1 MPYDGEGNS
10 MSRWFETII
19 QKVTPSTNKPIIV
32 IDSQKYLE
40 ITEIQDRLNQED
52 YKLIFVEPGL
62 QVRMKYELEV
72 RDRKKTILVITGK
85 YALVDDMR
93 ASSFVVE
100 LKPKEVFR
108 NFDENAI
115 SGLSFNALSTIDS
128 LSIFTELS
136 YEETVQFMLENLYGI
151 DLQAWKQ
158 NKSKER
164 CLAILISVYTNSE
177 KPNKAINDFLET
189 IGKPYFGNK
198 IKEFSDRQK
207 LLEYIN
213 GLKSDEINFENPMLS
228 KEIANLKINLKI
240 TGTIEN
246 NIQSKQN
253 KDLQKLINDLFDFLS
268 ERIKSI
274 GEQYKDWFEI
284 APKLGELGYAV
295 FELNEKD
302 NFVKYNE
309 LLNTINNRFQIFVN
323 NHYESLFSMSGLRHP
338 ITIDKVQDYIAAST
352 KNSKIAFIVI
362 DGMNYCQWT
371 LLKHCLESEKL
382 SVDEKPTL
390 SWLPSITAWARQSI
404 FAGRKPDLSIN
415 NRTEG
420 ELFKKYWI
428 EKHQKQIYQ
437 VSYEAIKNNEKIKL
451 PSSDVTV
458 AGFVTNGLDELMHGN
473 ILGYEQLYIN
483 TKLWIEKSC
492 ICDAVKELRNA
503 GYEVYISTDHGNIE
517 AELNLKLT
525 AAQKTVMLSKS
536 KRFVQ
541 FDTEEQAVLFIENNK
556 EYQLGKKDKSVYFR
570 GTNGFG
576 SSGEKVITHGGSH
589 ILELL
594 IPVGVIK

>member
-1 MPYDGEGNS
+1 MSYDVEGDC

-19 QKVTPSTNKPIIV
+19 QKVTPSTDKPIIV

-40 ITEIQDRLNQED
+40 ITEVQDRLTQED
-52 YKLIFVEPGL
+52 YKLIFVKPGI
-62 QVRMKYELEV
+62 QVRMEYELEV
-72 RDRKKTILVITGK
+72 KGREKTIIVITGK
-85 YALVDDMR
+85 YPLVDDMKES
-93 ASSFVVE
+93 AFVVD
-100 LKPKEVFR
+100 LKPKDIFR

-128 LSIFTELS
+128 LSIFNELS
-136 YEETVQFMLENLYGI
+136 YEETIQFMLENLYGI
-151 DLQAWKQ
+151 DFQAWKL

-164 CLAILISVYTNSE
+164 CLAILISVYTNNE
-177 KPNKAINDFLET
+177 KPNKAINDFLEN
-189 IGKPYFGNK
+189 IGKPYFGTK
-198 IKEFSDRQK
+198 VKDFSDKQK
-207 LLEYIN
+207 LLEFIN
-213 GLKSDEINFENPMLS
+213 ALKSEEINFENPMLA
-228 KEIANLKINLKI
+228 KEIANLKI
-240 TGTIEN
+240 TGSIEN
-246 NIQSKQN
+246 NIESKQE
-253 KDLQKLINDLFDFLS
+253 KDLQKLINELFEFLT
-268 ERIKSI
+268 ERIKTI
-274 GEQYKDWFEI
+274 GDQYKDWFEI
-284 APKLGELGYAV
+284 APKLGEFGYAI
-295 FELNEKD
+295 FELNNKEYFD
-302 NFVKYNE
+302 KYNE
-309 LLNTINNRFQIFVN
+309 ILNTINNRFQFFVN
-323 NHYESLFSMSGLRHP
+323 NHYDSLFSMSGLRHP

-352 KNSKIAFIVI
+352 KNNKIAFIVI
-362 DGMNYCQWT
+362 DGMNYWQWT
-371 LLKHCLESEKL
+371 LLKHYLENEKL
-382 SVDEKPTL
+382 NVEEKITL

-404 FAGRKPDLSIN
+404 FAGKKPDLTIT

-420 ELFKKYWI
+420 DLFKKYWI
-428 EKHQKQIYQ
+428 DKHQKQTYQ
-437 VSYEAIKNNEKIKL
+437 VSYEAVKNNEKIKV

-473 ILGYEQLYIN
+473 ILGYEQLFIN

-525 AAQKTVMLSKS
+525 AGQKTVMLSKS

-541 FDTEEQAVLFIENNK
+541 FDTEEQAITFIENNK
-556 EYQLGKKDKSVYFR
+556 EYRLGKKDKSVYFR
-570 GTNGFG
+570 DTNGFG

>member
-1 MPYDGEGNS
+1 MSYDVEGDC

-40 ITEIQDRLNQED
+40 ITEVQDRLIQED
-52 YKLIFVEPGL
+52 YKVNFVEPGI

-72 RDRKKTILVITGK
+72 KGREKTILVIIGK
-85 YALVDDMR
+85 YPLVDDMKES
-93 ASSFVVE
+93 AFVVE
-100 LKPKEVFR
+100 LKSKDIFR

-115 SGLSFNALSTIDS
+115 NGLSFNALSIIDS
-128 LSIFTELS
+128 LSIFNELS
-136 YEETVQFMLENLYGI
+136 YEETIQFMLENLYGI
-151 DLQAWKQ
+151 DFQAWKL

-164 CLAILISVYTNSE
+164 CLAILISVYTNNE
-177 KPNKAINDFLET
+177 KPNKAINDYLES
-189 IGKPYFGNK
+189 IGKPYFGSAVK
-198 IKEFSDRQK
+198 DFIDKQK
-207 LLEYIN
+207 LLEFVN
-213 GLKSDEINFENPMLS
+213 ALKSEEINFENPMLA
-228 KEIANLKINLKI
+228 KEIANLKI
-240 TGTIEN
+240 TGSIEN
-246 NIQSKQN
+246 NIESKQE
-253 KDLQKLINDLFDFLS
+253 KDSQKLINELFEFLT
-268 ERIKSI
+268 ERIKTI
-274 GEQYKDWFEI
+274 GDQYKDWFEI
-284 APKLGELGYAV
+284 APKLGELGYSI
-295 FELNEKD
+295 FELNNKEYFD
-302 NFVKYNE
+302 KYNE
-309 LLNTINNRFQIFVN
+309 ILNTINNRFQLFVN
-323 NHYESLFSMSGLRHP
+323 NHYDSLFSMSGLRYP

-352 KNSKIAFIVI
+352 KNNKIAFIVI
-362 DGMNYCQWT
+362 DGMNYWQWT
-371 LLKHCLESEKL
+371 LLKHYLENEKL
-382 SVDEKPTL
+382 NVEEKTTL

-404 FAGRKPDLSIN
+404 FAGKKPDLTIT

-420 ELFKKYWI
+420 DLFKKYWI
-428 EKHQKQIYQ
+428 EKHQKQTYQ
-437 VSYEAIKNNEKIKL
+437 VSYEAVKNNEKIKI

-473 ILGYEQLYIN
+473 ILGYEQLFIN

-525 AAQKTVMLSKS
+525 AGQKTVMLSKS

-541 FDTEEQAVLFIENNK
+541 FDTEEQAITFIENNK
-556 EYQLGKKDKSVYFR
+556 EYRLGKKDKSVYFR
-570 GTNGFG
+570 DTNGFG

>member
-1 MPYDGEGNS
+1 MSYDVEGDC

-40 ITEIQDRLNQED
+40 ITEVQDRLTQED
-52 YKLIFVEPGL
+52 YKIIFVEPGI
-62 QVRMKYELEV
+62 QVRMEYELEV
-72 RDRKKTILVITGK
+72 KGREKTILVITGK
-85 YALVDDMR
+85 YPLVDDMKES
-93 ASSFVVE
+93 AFVVD
-100 LKPKEVFR
+100 LKPKDIFR

-128 LSIFTELS
+128 LSIFNELS
-136 YEETVQFMLENLYGI
+136 YEETIQFMLENLYGI
-151 DLQAWKQ
+151 DFQAWKL

-164 CLAILISVYTNSE
+164 CLAILISVYTNNE
-177 KPNKAINDFLET
+177 KPNKAINDFLEN
-189 IGKPYFGNK
+189 IGKPYFGTK
-198 IKEFSDRQK
+198 VKDFSDKQK
-207 LLEYIN
+207 LLEFIN
-213 GLKSDEINFENPMLS
+213 ALKSEEINFENPMLA
-228 KEIANLKINLKI
+228 KEIANLKI
-240 TGTIEN
+240 TGSIEN
-246 NIQSKQN
+246 NIESKQE
-253 KDLQKLINDLFDFLS
+253 KDLQKLINELFEFLT
-268 ERIKSI
+268 ERIKTI
-274 GEQYKDWFEI
+274 GDQYKEWFEI
-284 APKLGELGYAV
+284 APKLGELGYAI
-295 FELNEKD
+295 FELNNKEYFD
-302 NFVKYNE
+302 KYNE
-309 LLNTINNRFQIFVN
+309 ILNTINNRFQFFVN
-323 NHYESLFSMSGLRHP
+323 NHYDSLFSMSGLRHP

-352 KNSKIAFIVI
+352 KNNKIAFIVI
-362 DGMNYCQWT
+362 DGMNYWQWT
-371 LLKHCLESEKL
+371 LLKHYLENEKL
-382 SVDEKPTL
+382 NVEEKTTL

-404 FAGRKPDLSIN
+404 FAGKKPDLTIT

-420 ELFKKYWI
+420 DLFKKYWI
-428 EKHQKQIYQ
+428 EKHQKQTYQ
-437 VSYEAIKNNEKIKL
+437 VSYEAVKNNEKIKL

-473 ILGYEQLYIN
+473 ILGYEQLFIN

-517 AELNLKLT
+517 AELTLKLT
-525 AAQKTVMLSKS
+525 AGQKTVMLSKS

-541 FDTEEQAVLFIENNK
+541 FDTEEQAITFIENNK
-556 EYQLGKKDKSVYFR
+556 EYRLGKKDKSVYFKD
-570 GTNGFG
+570 TNGFG

>member
-1 MPYDGEGNS
+1 MSYDVEGDC

-19 QKVTPSTNKPIIV
+19 QKVTPSTDKPIIV

-40 ITEIQDRLNQED
+40 ITEVQDRLTQED
-52 YKLIFVEPGL
+52 YKLIFVKPGI
-62 QVRMKYELEV
+62 QVRMEYELEV
-72 RDRKKTILVITGK
+72 KGREKTIIVITGK
-85 YALVDDMR
+85 YPLVDDMKES
-93 ASSFVVE
+93 AFVVD
-100 LKPKEVFR
+100 LKPKDIFR

-128 LSIFTELS
+128 LSIFNELS
-136 YEETVQFMLENLYGI
+136 YEETIQFMLENLYGI
-151 DLQAWKQ
+151 DFQAWKL

-164 CLAILISVYTNSE
+164 CLAILISVYTNNE
-177 KPNKAINDFLET
+177 KPNKAINDFLEN
-189 IGKPYFGNK
+189 IGKPYFGTK
-198 IKEFSDRQK
+198 VKDFSDKQK
-207 LLEYIN
+207 LLEFIN
-213 GLKSDEINFENPMLS
+213 ALKSEEINFENPMLA
-228 KEIANLKINLKI
+228 KEIANLKI
-240 TGTIEN
+240 TGSIEN
-246 NIQSKQN
+246 NIESKQE
-253 KDLQKLINDLFDFLS
+253 KDLQKLINELFEFLT
-268 ERIKSI
+268 ERIKTI
-274 GEQYKDWFEI
+274 GDQYKDWFEI
-284 APKLGELGYAV
+284 APKLGELGYAI
-295 FELNEKD
+295 FELNNKEYFD
-302 NFVKYNE
+302 KYNE
-309 LLNTINNRFQIFVN
+309 ILNTINNRFQLFVN
-323 NHYESLFSMSGLRHP
+323 NHYDSLFSMSGLRYP

-352 KNSKIAFIVI
+352 KNNKIAFIVI
-362 DGMNYCQWT
+362 DGMNYWQWT
-371 LLKHCLESEKL
+371 LLKHYLENEKL
-382 SVDEKPTL
+382 NVEEKTTL

-404 FAGRKPDLSIN
+404 FAGKKPDLTIT

-420 ELFKKYWI
+420 DLFKKYWI
-428 EKHQKQIYQ
+428 DKHQKQTYQ
-437 VSYEAIKNNEKIKL
+437 VSYEAVKNNEKIKV

-473 ILGYEQLYIN
+473 ILGYEQLFIN

-525 AAQKTVMLSKS
+525 AGQKTVMLSKS

-541 FDTEEQAVLFIENNK
+541 FDTEEQAITFIENNK
-556 EYQLGKKDKSVYFR
+556 EYRLGKKDKSVYFR
-570 GTNGFG
+570 DTNGFG

>member
-1 MPYDGEGNS
+1 MSYDVEGDC

-19 QKVTPSTNKPIIV
+19 QKVTPSTDKPIIV

-40 ITEIQDRLNQED
+40 ITEVQDRLTQED
-52 YKLIFVEPGL
+52 YKLIFVKPGI
-62 QVRMKYELEV
+62 QVRMEYELEV
-72 RDRKKTILVITGK
+72 KGREKTIIVITGK
-85 YALVDDMR
+85 YPLVDDMKES
-93 ASSFVVE
+93 AFVVD
-100 LKPKEVFR
+100 LKPKDIFR

-128 LSIFTELS
+128 LSIFNELS
-136 YEETVQFMLENLYGI
+136 YEETIQFMLENLYGI
-151 DLQAWKQ
+151 DFQAWKL

-164 CLAILISVYTNSE
+164 CLAILISVYTNNE
-177 KPNKAINDFLET
+177 KPNKAINDFLEN
-189 IGKPYFGNK
+189 IGKPYFGTK
-198 IKEFSDRQK
+198 VKDFSDKQK
-207 LLEYIN
+207 LLEFIN
-213 GLKSDEINFENPMLS
+213 ALKSEEINFENPMLA
-228 KEIANLKINLKI
+228 KEIANLKI
-240 TGTIEN
+240 TGSIEN
-246 NIQSKQN
+246 NIESKQE
-253 KDLQKLINDLFDFLS
+253 KDLQKLINELFEFLT
-268 ERIKSI
+268 ERIKTI
-274 GEQYKDWFEI
+274 GDQYKDWFEI
-284 APKLGELGYAV
+284 APKLGELGYAI
-295 FELNEKD
+295 FELNNKEYFD
-302 NFVKYNE
+302 KYNE
-309 LLNTINNRFQIFVN
+309 ILNTINNRFQLFVN
-323 NHYESLFSMSGLRHP
+323 NHYDSLFSMSGLRYP

-352 KNSKIAFIVI
+352 KNNKIAFIVI
-362 DGMNYCQWT
+362 DGMNYWQWT
-371 LLKHCLESEKL
+371 LLKHYLENEKL
-382 SVDEKPTL
+382 NVEEKTTL

-404 FAGRKPDLSIN
+404 FAGKKPDLTIT

-420 ELFKKYWI
+420 DLFKKYWI
-428 EKHQKQIYQ
+428 DKHKKQTYQ
-437 VSYEAIKNNEKIKL
+437 VSYEAVKNNEKIKV

-473 ILGYEQLYIN
+473 ILGYEQLFIN

-525 AAQKTVMLSKS
+525 AGQKTVMLSKS

-541 FDTEEQAVLFIENNK
+541 FDTEEQAITFIENNK
-556 EYQLGKKDKSVYFR
+556 EYRLGKKDKSVYFR
-570 GTNGFG
+570 DTNGFG

>member
-1 MPYDGEGNS
+1 MSYDVEGDY

-19 QKVTPSTNKPIIV
+19 QKVTPSTDKPIIV

-40 ITEIQDRLNQED
+40 ISEVQDRLIQED
-52 YKLIFVEPGL
+52 YKLIFVEPGI

-72 RDRKKTILVITGK
+72 RDREKTILVITGK
-85 YALVDDMR
+85 YSLIDDMK
-93 ASSFVVE
+93 ASAFVVD
-100 LKPKEVFR
+100 LNPKEVFR

-128 LSIFTELS
+128 ISIFNELS

-151 DLQAWKQ
+151 DLQAWKL

-177 KPNKAINDFLET
+177 KTNKAINDFLET

-198 IKEFSDRQK
+198 VKDFTDKQK
-207 LLEYIN
+207 LLEFVKE
-213 GLKSDEINFENPMLS
+213 LKSEEINLENPMLA
-228 KEIANLKINLKI
+228 KEIANLKI
-240 TGTIEN
+240 TGAIEN
-246 NIQSKQN
+246 NIQYKQN
-253 KDLQKLINDLFDFLS
+253 NDLHKFINELFDFLS

-302 NFVKYNE
+302 NFGKYNE
-309 LLNTINNRFQIFVN
+309 LLNTINNRFQLFVN
-323 NHYESLFSMSGLRHP
+323 NHYDSLFSMSGLRHP

-352 KNSKIAFIVI
+352 KNTKIAFIVI
-362 DGMNYCQWT
+362 DGMNYWQWT
-371 LLKHCLESEKL
+371 LLKHCLENEKL
-382 SVDEKPTL
+382 SVEEKPTL

-404 FAGRKPDLSIN
+404 FAGKKPDLTIT

-420 ELFKKYWI
+420 DLFKKYWI
-428 EKHQKQIYQ
+428 EKHQKQTYQ
-437 VSYEAIKNNEKIKL
+437 VSYEAVKNNEKIK
-451 PSSDVTV
+451 
-458 AGFVTNGLDELMHGN
+458 E
-473 ILGYEQLYIN
+473 
-483 TKLWIEKSC
+483 
-492 ICDAVKELRNA
+492 ELRNA

-525 AAQKTVMLSKS
+525 AGQKTIMLSKS

-541 FDTEEQAVLFIENNK
+541 FDTEEQAVSFIENNK
-556 EYQLGKKDKSVYFR
+556 GYHLGKKDKSVYFED
-570 GTNGFG
+570 TNGFG

>member
-1 MPYDGEGNS
+1 MSYDVEGDC

-19 QKVTPSTNKPIIV
+19 QKVTPSTDKPIIV

-40 ITEIQDRLNQED
+40 ITEVQDRLTQED
-52 YKLIFVEPGL
+52 YKLIFVKPGI
-62 QVRMKYELEV
+62 QVRMEYELEV
-72 RDRKKTILVITGK
+72 KGREKTILVITGK
-85 YALVDDMR
+85 YPLVDDMKES
-93 ASSFVVE
+93 AFVVD
-100 LKPKEVFR
+100 LKPKDIFR

-128 LSIFTELS
+128 LSIFNELS
-136 YEETVQFMLENLYGI
+136 YEETIQFMLENLYGI
-151 DLQAWKQ
+151 DFQAWKL

-164 CLAILISVYTNSE
+164 CLAILISVYTNNE
-177 KPNKAINDFLET
+177 KPNKAINDFLEN
-189 IGKPYFGNK
+189 IGKPYFGTK
-198 IKEFSDRQK
+198 VKDFSDKQK
-207 LLEYIN
+207 LLEFIN
-213 GLKSDEINFENPMLS
+213 ALKSEEINFENPMLA
-228 KEIANLKINLKI
+228 KEIVNLKI
-240 TGTIEN
+240 TGSIEN
-246 NIQSKQN
+246 NIESKQE
-253 KDLQKLINDLFDFLS
+253 KDLQKLINELFEFLT
-268 ERIKSI
+268 ERIKTI
-274 GEQYKDWFEI
+274 GDQYKDWFEI
-284 APKLGELGYAV
+284 APKLGELGYAI
-295 FELNEKD
+295 FELNNKEYFD
-302 NFVKYNE
+302 KYNE
-309 LLNTINNRFQIFVN
+309 ILNTINNRFQLFVN
-323 NHYESLFSMSGLRHP
+323 NHYDSLFSMSGLRYP

-352 KNSKIAFIVI
+352 KNNKIAFIVI
-362 DGMNYCQWT
+362 DGMNYWQWT
-371 LLKHCLESEKL
+371 LLKHYLENEKL
-382 SVDEKPTL
+382 NVEEKTTL

-404 FAGRKPDLSIN
+404 FAGKKPDLTIT

-420 ELFKKYWI
+420 DLFKKYWI
-428 EKHQKQIYQ
+428 DKHQKQTYQ
-437 VSYEAIKNNEKIKL
+437 VSYEAVKNNEKIKV

-473 ILGYEQLYIN
+473 ILGYEQLFIN

-525 AAQKTVMLSKS
+525 AGQKTVMLSKS

-541 FDTEEQAVLFIENNK
+541 FDTEEQAITFIENNK
-556 EYQLGKKDKSVYFR
+556 EYRLGKKDKSVYFR
-570 GTNGFG
+570 DTNGFG

>member
-1 MPYDGEGNS
+1 MSYDVEGDC

-40 ITEIQDRLNQED
+40 ITEVQDRLTQED
-52 YKLIFVEPGL
+52 YKLIFVKPGI
-62 QVRMKYELEV
+62 QVRMEYELEV
-72 RDRKKTILVITGK
+72 KGREKTIIVITGK
-85 YALVDDMR
+85 YPLVDDMKES
-93 ASSFVVE
+93 AFVVE
-100 LKPKEVFR
+100 LKPKDIFR

-115 SGLSFNALSTIDS
+115 NGLSFNALSTIDS
-128 LSIFTELS
+128 LSIFNELS
-136 YEETVQFMLENLYGI
+136 YEETIQFMLENLYGI
-151 DLQAWKQ
+151 DFQAWKL

-164 CLAILISVYTNSE
+164 CLAILISVYTNNE
-177 KPNKAINDFLET
+177 KPNKAINDFLEN
-189 IGKPYFGNK
+189 IGKPYFGTK
-198 IKEFSDRQK
+198 VKDFSDKQK
-207 LLEYIN
+207 LLEFIN
-213 GLKSDEINFENPMLS
+213 ALKSEEINFENPMLA
-228 KEIANLKINLKI
+228 KEIANLKI
-240 TGTIEN
+240 TGSIEN
-246 NIQSKQN
+246 NIESKQE
-253 KDLQKLINDLFDFLS
+253 KDLQKLINELFEFLT
-268 ERIKSI
+268 ERIKTI
-274 GEQYKDWFEI
+274 GDQYKDWFEI
-284 APKLGELGYAV
+284 APKLGELGYAI
-295 FELNEKD
+295 FELNNKEYFD
-302 NFVKYNE
+302 KYNE
-309 LLNTINNRFQIFVN
+309 ILNTINNRFQFFVN
-323 NHYESLFSMSGLRHP
+323 NHYDSLFSMSGLRHP

-352 KNSKIAFIVI
+352 KNNKIAFIVI
-362 DGMNYCQWT
+362 DGMNYWQWT
-371 LLKHCLESEKL
+371 LLKHYLENEKL
-382 SVDEKPTL
+382 NVEEKTTL

-404 FAGRKPDLSIN
+404 FAGKKPDLTIT

-420 ELFKKYWI
+420 DLFKKYWI
-428 EKHQKQIYQ
+428 EKHQKQTCQ
-437 VSYEAIKNNEKIKL
+437 VSYEAVKNNEKIKL

-473 ILGYEQLYIN
+473 ILGYEQLFIN

-525 AAQKTVMLSKS
+525 AGQKTVMLSKS

-541 FDTEEQAVLFIENNK
+541 FDTEEQAITFIENNK
-556 EYQLGKKDKSVYFR
+556 EYRLGKKDKSVYFR
-570 GTNGFG
+570 DTNGFG

>member
-1 MPYDGEGNS
+1 MSYDVEGDY

-40 ITEIQDRLNQED
+40 ITEVQDRLAQED
-52 YKLIFVEPGL
+52 YKLIFVKPGI
-62 QVRMKYELEV
+62 QVRMEYELEV
-72 RDRKKTILVITGK
+72 KGKEKTILVITGK
-85 YALVDDMR
+85 YPLVDDMKES
-93 ASSFVVE
+93 AFVVE
-100 LKPKEVFR
+100 LKPKDIFR

-115 SGLSFNALSTIDS
+115 NGLSFNALSTIDS
-128 LSIFTELS
+128 LSIFNELS
-136 YEETVQFMLENLYGI
+136 YEETIQFLLENLYGI
-151 DLQAWKQ
+151 DFQAWKL

-164 CLAILISVYTNSE
+164 CLAILISVYTNNE
-177 KPNKAINDFLET
+177 KPNKAINDFLKN
-189 IGKPYFGNK
+189 IGEPYFGTK
-198 IKEFSDRQK
+198 VKDFSDKQK
-207 LLEYIN
+207 LLEFIN
-213 GLKSDEINFENPMLS
+213 ALKSEEINFENPMLA
-228 KEIANLKINLKI
+228 KEIANLKI
-240 TGTIEN
+240 TGSIEN
-246 NIQSKQN
+246 NIESKQE
-253 KDLQKLINDLFDFLS
+253 KDLQKLINELFEFLT
-268 ERIKSI
+268 ERIKTI
-274 GEQYKDWFEI
+274 GDQYKDWFEI
-284 APKLGELGYAV
+284 ASKLGEFGYAI
-295 FELNEKD
+295 FELNNKEYFD
-302 NFVKYNE
+302 KYNE
-309 LLNTINNRFQIFVN
+309 ILNTINNRFQLFVN
-323 NHYESLFSMSGLRHP
+323 NHYDSLFSMSGLRHP

-352 KNSKIAFIVI
+352 KNNKIAFIVI
-362 DGMNYCQWT
+362 DGMNYWQWT
-371 LLKHCLESEKL
+371 LLKHYLENEKL
-382 SVDEKPTL
+382 NVEEKTTL

-404 FAGRKPDLSIN
+404 FAGKKPDLTIT

-420 ELFKKYWI
+420 DLFKKYWI
-428 EKHQKQIYQ
+428 EKHQKQTYQ
-437 VSYEAIKNNEKIKL
+437 VSYETVKNNEKIKI

-473 ILGYEQLYIN
+473 ILGYEQLFIN

-525 AAQKTVMLSKS
+525 AGQKTVMLSKS

-541 FDTEEQAVLFIENNK
+541 FDTEEQAITFIENNK
-556 EYQLGKKDKSVYFR
+556 EYRLGKKDKSVYFKD
-570 GTNGFG
+570 TNGFG

>member
-1 MPYDGEGNS
+1 MSYDVEGDC

-19 QKVTPSTNKPIIV
+19 QKVTPSTDKPIIV

-40 ITEIQDRLNQED
+40 ITEVQDRLTQED
-52 YKLIFVEPGL
+52 YKLIFVKPGI
-62 QVRMKYELEV
+62 QVRMEYELEV
-72 RDRKKTILVITGK
+72 KGREKTIIVITGK
-85 YALVDDMR
+85 YPLVDDMKES
-93 ASSFVVE
+93 AFVVD
-100 LKPKEVFR
+100 LKPKDIFR

-128 LSIFTELS
+128 LSIFNELS
-136 YEETVQFMLENLYGI
+136 YEETIQFMLENLYGI
-151 DLQAWKQ
+151 DFQAWKL

-164 CLAILISVYTNSE
+164 CLAILISVYTNNE
-177 KPNKAINDFLET
+177 KPNKAINDFLEN
-189 IGKPYFGNK
+189 IGKPYFGTK
-198 IKEFSDRQK
+198 VKDFSDKQK
-207 LLEYIN
+207 LLEFIN
-213 GLKSDEINFENPMLS
+213 ALKSEEINFENPMLA
-228 KEIANLKINLKI
+228 KEIANLKI
-240 TGTIEN
+240 TGSIEN
-246 NIQSKQN
+246 NIESKQE
-253 KDLQKLINDLFDFLS
+253 KDLQKLINELFEFLT
-268 ERIKSI
+268 ERIKTI
-274 GEQYKDWFEI
+274 GDQYKDWFEI
-284 APKLGELGYAV
+284 APKLGEFGYAI
-295 FELNEKD
+295 FELNNKEYFD
-302 NFVKYNE
+302 KYNE
-309 LLNTINNRFQIFVN
+309 ILNTINNHFQFFVN
-323 NHYESLFSMSGLRHP
+323 NHYDSLFSMSGLRHP

-352 KNSKIAFIVI
+352 KNNKIAFIVI
-362 DGMNYCQWT
+362 DGMNYWQWT
-371 LLKHCLESEKL
+371 LLKHYLENEKL
-382 SVDEKPTL
+382 NVEEKITL

-404 FAGRKPDLSIN
+404 FAGKKPDLTIT

-420 ELFKKYWI
+420 DLFKKYWI
-428 EKHQKQIYQ
+428 DKHQKQTYQ
-437 VSYEAIKNNEKIKL
+437 VSYEAVKNNEKIKV

-473 ILGYEQLYIN
+473 ILGYEQLFIN

-525 AAQKTVMLSKS
+525 AGQKTVMLSKS

-541 FDTEEQAVLFIENNK
+541 FDTEEQAITFIENNK
-556 EYQLGKKDKSVYFR
+556 EYRLGKKDKSVYFR
-570 GTNGFG
+570 DTNGFG

>member
-1 MPYDGEGNS
+1 MPYDAEGDC

-32 IDSQKYLE
+32 IDSQRYLE
-40 ITEIQDRLNQED
+40 IAEVQDRLKEEEYN
-52 YKLIFVEPGL
+52 LVFVEPGI
-62 QVRMKYELEV
+62 QVRMKYELEIK
-72 RDRKKTILVITGK
+72 DRAKTILVISGK
-85 YALVDDMR
+85 YSLVDDMKES
-93 ASSFVVE
+93 AFVVE

-115 SGLSFNALSTIDS
+115 SGLSYNALSTMDS
-128 LSIFTELS
+128 ISIFNELS
-136 YEETVQFMLENLYGI
+136 FEDTVQFMLENLYGI
-151 DLQAWKQ
+151 DFQAWKL

-164 CLAILISVYTNSE
+164 CLAILISVYTNNE
-177 KPNKAINDFLET
+177 KPNKAINDFLEAM
-189 IGKPYFGNK
+189 GKPYFGSSV
-198 IKEFSDRQK
+198 KEFSDKQK
-207 LLEYIN
+207 LLEFVKK
-213 GLKSDEINFENPMLS
+213 LKSDEINFENPMLA
-228 KEIANLKINLKI
+228 KEIANLKI
-240 TGTIEN
+240 TGAIEN
-246 NIQSKQN
+246 NNESKQDT
-253 KDLQKLINDLFDFLS
+253 DLQKLINDLFDYLT
-268 ERIKSI
+268 ERIKTI
-274 GEQYKDWFEI
+274 GDQYRDWFEL
-284 APKLGELGYAV
+284 APKIGELGYAV
-295 FELNEKD
+295 FELNDKD
-302 NFVKYNE
+302 SIDKYNE
-309 LLNTINNRFQIFVN
+309 IINNINNRFQLFIN
-323 NHYESLFSMSGLRHP
+323 NHYDSLFSMSGLRHP

-362 DGMNYCQWT
+362 DGMNYWQWT

-382 SVDEKPTL
+382 IVEEKPTL
-390 SWLPSITAWARQSI
+390 SWLPSITAWARQAI
-404 FAGRKPDLSIN
+404 FAGKKPDTTIN

-428 EKHQKQIYQ
+428 EKHQKQTYQ
-437 VSYEAIKNNEKIKL
+437 VSYEAVKNNEKIKI

-525 AAQKTVMLSKS
+525 AGQKTVMLSKS

-541 FDTEEQAVLFIENNK
+541 FDTEEQAISFIENNK
-556 EYQLGKKDKSVYFR
+556 EYNLGKKDKSVYFR
-570 GTNGFG
+570 DTNGFG

>member
-1 MPYDGEGNS
+1 MSYDVEGDC

-40 ITEIQDRLNQED
+40 ITEVQDRLTQED
-52 YKLIFVEPGL
+52 YKLIFVKPGI
-62 QVRMKYELEV
+62 QVRMEYELEV
-72 RDRKKTILVITGK
+72 KGREKTIIVITGK
-85 YALVDDMR
+85 YPLVDDMKES
-93 ASSFVVE
+93 AFVVE
-100 LKPKEVFR
+100 LKPKDIFR

-115 SGLSFNALSTIDS
+115 NGLSFNALSTIDS
-128 LSIFTELS
+128 LSIFNELS
-136 YEETVQFMLENLYGI
+136 YEETIQFMLENLYGI
-151 DLQAWKQ
+151 DFQAWKL

-164 CLAILISVYTNSE
+164 CLAILISVYTNNE
-177 KPNKAINDFLET
+177 KPNKAINDFLEN
-189 IGKPYFGNK
+189 IGKPYFGTK
-198 IKEFSDRQK
+198 VKDFSDKQK
-207 LLEYIN
+207 LLEFIN
-213 GLKSDEINFENPMLS
+213 ALKSEEINFENPMLA
-228 KEIANLKINLKI
+228 KEIANLKI
-240 TGTIEN
+240 TGSIEN
-246 NIQSKQN
+246 NIESKQE
-253 KDLQKLINDLFDFLS
+253 KDLQKLINELFEFLT
-268 ERIKSI
+268 ERIKTI
-274 GEQYKDWFEI
+274 GDQYKDWFEI
-284 APKLGELGYAV
+284 APKLGELGYAI
-295 FELNEKD
+295 FELNNKEYFD
-302 NFVKYNE
+302 KYNE
-309 LLNTINNRFQIFVN
+309 ILNTINNRFQFFVN
-323 NHYESLFSMSGLRHP
+323 NHYDSLFSMSGLRHP

-352 KNSKIAFIVI
+352 KNNKIAFIVI
-362 DGMNYCQWT
+362 DGMNYWQWT
-371 LLKHCLESEKL
+371 LLKHYLENEKL
-382 SVDEKPTL
+382 NVEEKTTL

-404 FAGRKPDLSIN
+404 FAGKKPDLTIT

-420 ELFKKYWI
+420 DLFKKYWI
-428 EKHQKQIYQ
+428 EKHQKQTYQ
-437 VSYEAIKNNEKIKL
+437 VSYEAVKNNEKIKL

-473 ILGYEQLYIN
+473 ILGYEQLFIN

-525 AAQKTVMLSKS
+525 AGQKTVMLSKS

-541 FDTEEQAVLFIENNK
+541 FDTEEQAITFIENNK
-556 EYQLGKKDKSVYFR
+556 EYRLGKKDKSVYFR
-570 GTNGFG
+570 DTNGFG